1 MYSHTKWCLSL
12 AEANSDNV
20 PYIEVKFF
28 IINYL
33 ERKIFAHSNKFKLKC
48 YLFTETA
55 LLCKWL
61 VAHLRQCGLFGWQS
75 NFHPAPNKVTV
86 HNKSLCVNLGKG
98 HFFLKNTRQ
107 TGCNNTKQSNNA
119 VTKEIGSGAYFEKSS
134 MVISALIPP
143 QLLCPITITFF
154 TCGPRCH
161 THSQTKDAY
170 GLIE

>member
-1 MYSHTKWCLSL
+1 MSVHCMYSHTKWCLSL

-98 HFFLKNTRQ
+98 HFFNFSKTLVRQ
-107 TGCNNTKQSNNA
+107 GATILSK
-119 VTKEIGSGAYFEKSS
+119 VTT
-134 MVISALIPP
+134 
-143 QLLCPITITFF
+143 Q
-154 TCGPRCH
+154 
-161 THSQTKDAY
+161 
-170 GLIE
+170 